1 MQWYHV
7 CWPRRTAKR
16 VEPVVSIS
24 WASCFT
30 LHVRTWNSMFAR
42 QPCQLYV
49 RRWSFTFAR
58 RHGWRTNVK
67 LYVPTWNSTFARQP
81 CIRAW
86 SVKKLAG
93 WPLRATVHIR
103 LDSHLQLHRQSYTL
117 NHFRKFHT
125 MFFSPTL
132 HVLFPSLR
140 SLLLYCNELD
150 TTVSTPI
157 HCNI

>member
-1 MQWYHV
+1 MCNGTMFV
-7 CWPRRTAKR
+7 DLDGPLN
-16 VEPVVSIS
+16 
-24 WASCFT
+24 ASSLLSASAELLVFT

-42 QPCQLYV
+42 QPCLLYV

-58 RHGWRTNVK
+58 RYGWRANVE
-67 LYVPTWNSTFARQP
+67 T
-81 CIRAW
+81 W